1 VSLQVQHLSDE
12 AIAAF
17 ADGFLGAGARSRA
30 TRHVSGCAEC
40 ARAVAVQR
48 EAAWALRSAVAPAP
62 PSGLLDRLRSVPS
75 TTALPS
81 DTTYLAGDGTA
92 VFPAFGTSGYAR
104 PAPTDPGSSFMRSLL
119 ATSASGRRRTQHV
132 ALATAAIALVAVGV
146 AASASS
152 TTAAGQP
159 TGGLP
164 RSGTGVSIV
173 PAVQT
178 VLPPTVLPPSR

>member
-1 VSLQVQHLSDE
+1 MSLPVQHLSDE

-48 EAAWALRSAVAPAP
+48 EAAWALRSAVAPAL

-81 DTTYLAGDGTA
+81 GTTYLEGDGTA
-92 VFPAFGTSGYAR
+92 VFPAFGTPGDAR
-104 PAPTDPGSSFMRSLL
+104 PAPPAPRPSFMRSFLV
-119 ATSASGRRRTQHV
+119 TSVSVRRRTHHA
-132 ALATAAIALVAVGV
+132 ALATAAFALVAAGV

-152 TTAAGQP
+152 TAAASQP

-164 RSGTGVSIV
+164 RPGTGTSIV
-173 PAVQT
+173 PAVYT
-178 VLPPTVLPPSR
+178 VVPPAIVPPGR